1 MEKIFYLLERIYRM
15 THIPT
20 YYFDKN
26 GDITL
31 FNYGYEN
38 DANPILSDEVLLK
51 NLVNKASVN
60 QYPILEYEENILYGL
75 CKDSLGNIIILGPV
89 SNSSPIS
96 STFLKHYVYQHK
108 INNENFRFITK
119 TLDELCSALTTLFF
133 LITGEQLRE
142 MDIITNTGSSSEIH
156 EAQKSIYQNYV
167 FDYSESEISRFNFS
181 VEMDFMKHIKNGD
194 SDSVRQ
200 QKNHNLPSFQEGRV
214 GKLAKKFFKQN
225 EYLACT
231 VIILASR
238 AAIEGG
244 LDSLTSYLMS
254 DLYLQHLEN
263 CKNIS
268 DIYSLVQEV
277 VISYAERVKLMK
289 ENNSQLSYVELSK
302 NYIANNLNKHFTID
316 DLAKEININKFY
328 LSRLFSDSV
337 GMGIQHY
344 TQMKRIEAASNMLK
358 FSDESILTIANYLCF
373 STQSHFGKV
382 FRQYTGVTPR
392 VFREKNFVMDFKLG
406 S

>member
-1 MEKIFYLLERIYRM
+1 MEKNFYLLERIYRM

-20 YYFDKN
+20 YYIDKK
-26 GDITL
+26 GDFTL
-31 FNYGYEN
+31 FSCGYEN
-38 DANPILSDEVLLK
+38 NENPILSDDVLRK
-51 NLVNKASVN
+51 NLISRASEN
-60 QYPILEYEENILYGL
+60 NNPILEFEENILYGI
-75 CKDSLGNIIILGPV
+75 CKDLMGNIIILGPV
-89 SNSSPIS
+89 SNSSIS
-96 STFLKHYVYQHK
+96 STFLKHYIYQHK
-108 INNENFRFITK
+108 INSEDFRFVTK
-119 TLDELCSALTTLFF
+119 TLDELCSALSTLFF

-142 MDIITNTGSSSEIH
+142 MDIITNTSSNSDILEN
-156 EAQKSIYQNYV
+156 QNNIYQNYV

-194 SDSVRQ
+194 LDSVRQ
-200 QKNHNLPSFQEGRV
+200 QMSHNLSSFQEGRV
-214 GKLAKKFFKQN
+214 GKLAKKSFKQN
-225 EYLACT
+225 EYMTCT
-231 VIILASR
+231 AIILASR

-268 DIYSLVQEV
+268 DMYSLVQEV

-289 ENNSQLSYVELSK
+289 DNNSQLSYVELSK
-302 NYIANNLNKHFTID
+302 NYIANNLNKHFTIEA
-316 DLAKEININKFY
+316 LAKEININKFY
-328 LSRLFSDSV
+328 LSRLFSEIV

-344 TQMKRIEAASNMLK
+344 AQMKRIEAASNMLK
-358 FSDESILTIANYLCF
+358 FSEESILTIANYLCF
-373 STQSHFGKV
+373 ASQSHFGKV

-392 VFREKNFVMDFKLG
+392 VFREKNFVMDFKRG